1 MDQAKPSGPTARQ
14 ASQAQ
19 RRLLHQQ
26 RHPHTRQ
33 ESTKRSSQVVRPGA
47 TIREKIPQGHRPIL
61 APPPNRRSGPG
72 SARWS
77 HAIGPNPQLPRG
89 STPLQSRTRT
99 ITTSHI
105 AETRPQA
112 QSVRRC
118 YHGHHTAET
127 TSQGCSTD
135 HLANHDQQP
144 VNNRQPFNCSTPL
157 NRSATHQLVN
167 TAQPVG
173 NPSTRQHRST
183 GRQPINSS
191 TPLNRS
197 ATHQLVTTAQPVGN
211 PSTRQQRST
220 GRQPVQ
226 LINSAQL
233 VGNPFNWSTIGRI
246 AAKADTGIALAP
258 TARLGED

>member
-47 TIREKIPQGHRPIL
+47 TIREKIPPGHRPIL

-72 SARWS
+72 SAQWS
-77 HAIGPNPQLPRG
+77 HAVVPHPQLPRG

-105 AETRPQA
+105 AETTSQA

-144 VNNRQPFNCSTPL
+144 VNWSATRSTVNTAQLVGQRL
-157 NRSATHQLVN
+157 NTVQRSATHQRSTPL
-167 TAQPVG
+167 VG
-173 NPSTRQHRST
+173 NPF
-183 GRQPINSS
+183 NSS
-191 TPLNRS
+191 TPLNWS
-197 ATHQLVTTAQPVGN
+197 ATR
-211 PSTRQQRST
+211 STDQQRST

-226 LINSAQL
+226 LDQHRSTGRQPVQLINTAQL
-233 VGNPFNWSTIGRI
+233 VGNPFNWSTPLKSATRS
-246 AAKADTGIALAP
+246 TGQQSAESQRKPIQ
-258 TARLGED
+258 G